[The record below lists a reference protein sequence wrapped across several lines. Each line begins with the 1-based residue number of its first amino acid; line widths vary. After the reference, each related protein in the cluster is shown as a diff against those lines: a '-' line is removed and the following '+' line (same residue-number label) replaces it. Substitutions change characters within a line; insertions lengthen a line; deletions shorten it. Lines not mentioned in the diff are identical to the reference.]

1 MGDMAFDWI
10 QALGWTLL
18 ALMLGYVIW
27 KFYSTR
33 ADFTFMTHN
42 DQGFRRA
49 LKGRGFIWH
58 PEEFIVRGASAPRIE
73 FVALDPA
80 SGQRRMTPL
89 LNASTGAINLRPQY
103 CVPLPFSAITA
114 DNHKIMVEARVQFS
128 LSRERMFFVYH
139 IQDFGLAL
147 ETRIQS
153 ALRAEIGKRQD
164 EDLRASLHDVEE
176 GAVKRL
182 RQGEAD
188 GDEAHEPGVALGVN
202 FHTLSFNF
210 GPADD
215 FSPTAF
221 SGAVAPAGTSAAASA
236 PGEIAAAADRAR
248 ALVRANG
255 ALALRPQQLD
265 QLADVFR
272 NRDPAST
279 QAILTMLEMQTRQN
293 IAEALASSG
302 QLMVFTPQDLGL
314 VGSLTERDAISRRNE
329 AGAAVAPPSNG
340 GGIHPERRA

>member
-1 MGDMAFDWI
+1 MALNWVEV
-10 QALGWTLL
+10 AGWVFL
-18 ALMLGYVIW
+18 AAVLGYFIW

-33 ADFTFMTHN
+33 ADFTYMTHN

-58 PEEFIVRGASAPRIE
+58 PEEFVVRGPGAPRIE

-89 LNASTGAINLRPQY
+89 LNARTGAINLRPQY
-103 CVPLPFSAITA
+103 CAPLPFLAITA
-114 DNHKIMVEARVQFS
+114 DNHRISVEARVQFS
-128 LSRERMFFVYH
+128 LNRERMFFVYH
-139 IQDFGLAL
+139 VQDFGLAL

-164 EDLRASLHDVEE
+164 EEVRAALHDVEA
-176 GAVKRL
+176 GAVARL
-182 RQGEAD
+182 RQAEAD
-188 GDEAHEPGVALGVN
+188 GDEAHEVGIALGVT
-202 FHTLSFNF
+202 FHTVSFNYT
-210 GPADD
+210 PADE
-215 FSPTAF
+215 F
-221 SGAVAPAGTSAAASA
+221 APAMMGGTVMGAGAAAGAAAS
-236 PGEIAAAADRAR
+236 GETAAAIDRAR
-248 ALVRANG
+248 GILRSAGPLS
-255 ALALRPQQLD
+255 LRPQQLD

-279 QAILTMLEMQTRQN
+279 QAILTMLDMQTRQN

-314 VGSLTERDAISRRNE
+314 VGSLTERDAIHRRNE
-329 AGAAVAPPSNG
+329 AGAGIAAAPNG
-340 GGIHPERRA
+340 AGARPERHA

>member
-1 MGDMAFDWI
+1 MSLAGMSVVEI
-10 QALGWTLL
+10 IGWAILAALL
-18 ALMLGYVIW
+18 AYFIW

-33 ADFTFMTHN
+33 ADFTYMTHN

-49 LKGRGFIWH
+49 LKGRGFIWN
-58 PEEFIVRGASAPRIE
+58 PEEFVVRGPAAPRIE

-80 SGQRRMTPL
+80 NGQRRMTPL
-89 LNASTGAINLRPQY
+89 LNSRTGAINLRPQY

-114 DNHKIMVEARVQFS
+114 DNHRITVEARVQFS
-128 LSRERMFFVYH
+128 LNRERMFFVYH

-164 EDLRASLHDVEE
+164 EELRAALHDVEE
-176 GAVKRL
+176 RAVARL
-182 RQGEAD
+182 RQAEAD
-188 GDEAHEPGVALGVN
+188 GDEAHEAGIALGVN
-202 FHTLSFNF
+202 FHTVSFNYTS
-210 GPADD
+210 ADEFAD
-215 FSPTAF
+215 TTM
-221 SGAVAPAGTSAAASA
+221 SGAAIAAAMGAAPGDSAAA
-236 PGEIAAAADRAR
+236 ERAR
-248 ALVRANG
+248 AIVRSNG
-255 ALALRPQQLD
+255 TLSLRPQQLD

-279 QAILTMLEMQTRQN
+279 AAILTMLEMQTRQN

-314 VGSLTERDAISRRNE
+314 VGSLTERDAIHRRNE
-329 AGAAVAPPSNG
+329 AGAGIAATPNG
-340 GGIHPERRA
+340 AGARPERHA